1 MSAFPARRSELA
13 AMVACYLLT
22 AALGAMALFP
32 RECAQL
38 LIGVLK

>member
-1 MSAFPARRSELA
+1 MSVLPTSRSELA
-13 AMVACYLLT
+13 AMFACYLLT
-22 AALGAMALFP
+22 ALLGAMALFP